1 MLGLVTGVVTL
12 PWAIGAGIA
21 AWITSVILH
30 LRDPK
35 LVGSLLAPQFDRDL
49 TVLDEEHLRY
59 MASALAARD
68 RLGDATRDLP
78 GDTGIAG
85 MKVRVDD
92 VCRQLYDSVLWSQK
106 ADEFLDTVGAQGL
119 DQRLAAI
126 DSQSPVAA
134 ELREQLEVVE
144 TVRRRRNETLAQ
156 VASTITGI
164 DTLAVKTAGLA
175 LGAPGSGAEQRASEQ
190 VKVLREDLDSY
201 LDGLVEIERSLRESL
216 PAG

>member
-1 MLGLVTGVVTL
+1 M
-12 PWAIGAGIA
+12 
-21 AWITSVILH
+21 
-30 LRDPK
+30 
-35 LVGSLLAPQFDRDL
+35 
-49 TVLDEEHLRY
+49 
-59 MASALAARD
+59 
-68 RLGDATRDLP
+68 
-78 GDTGIAG
+78 
-85 MKVRVDD
+85 
-92 VCRQLYDSVLWSQK
+92 
-106 ADEFLDTVGAQGL
+106 
-119 DQRLAAI
+119 
-126 DSQSPVAA
+126 AA

-190 VKVLREDLDSY
+190 VKVLRQDLDSY